1 MVLVLANNRVE
12 SLWEKRRLGPQYLI
26 QVCGNDGR
34 YCCEYCHEDV
44 REDDLSLLAIHCEP
58 MLTSFQ
64 CTYTKARD
72 IRVCRAPAVIV
83 LFWVVVHSG
92 DIHACPQT
100 KEEMWV
106 RTAYM

>member
-58 MLTSFQ
+58 MLTYFE
-64 CTYTKARD
+64 CTHTKARD
-72 IRVCRAPAVIV
+72 IRVCRALVVIV
-83 LFWVVVHSG
+83 VGGQIVYNDG
-92 DIHACPQT
+92 
-100 KEEMWV
+100 K
-106 RTAYM
+106 